1 MENIAT
7 KKSSYDLLSSLY
19 KARGKSGASSRNVR
33 AQRASENR
41 QLSRMDEVSK
51 RRRMPLSPLADEN
64 VDNEAVTA
72 RKNGKPVNI
81 LCKNVSSI
89 WEAKRFFLV
98 SCTEMLRLAE
108 II

>member
-41 QLSRMDEVSK
+41 QLSRMDAVSK

-64 VDNEAVTA
+64 VDNGAVTA
-72 RKNGKPVNI
+72 EKNGKHVYANSQQHLTVQKLNDSFKRLYDNFM
-81 LCKNVSSI
+81 LC
-89 WEAKRFFLV
+89 
-98 SCTEMLRLAE
+98 
-108 II
+108 

>member
-72 RKNGKPVNI
+72 GKNGKHAFAKMSAAFG
-81 LCKNVSSI
+81 CA
-89 WEAKRFFLV
+89 EAKR
-98 SCTEMLRLAE
+98 
-108 II
+108 